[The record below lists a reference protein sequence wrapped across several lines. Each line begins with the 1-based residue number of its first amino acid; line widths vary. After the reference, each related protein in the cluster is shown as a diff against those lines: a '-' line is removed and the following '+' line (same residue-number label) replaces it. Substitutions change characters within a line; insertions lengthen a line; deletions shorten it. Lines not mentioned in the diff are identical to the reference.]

1 MTEPNEAGG
10 CGCHGDT
17 ERAEHDPAYRRALWI
32 VVVLN
37 LGFGVL
43 EAVGGFVASS
53 QALKADAL
61 DFLGDGSITLVG
73 LLALA
78 WSAAA
83 RAKVA
88 LVQGLFLA
96 MLGVGVIGY
105 ALWRALNAIPPEA
118 ELMGG
123 IGVAAL
129 IVNVTAALVLSRF
142 REGDA
147 NVRSIWLFSRNDAL
161 ANVAVIGA
169 AGLVA
174 WTNSAWPDIAVAAVI
189 ALLFLHSAREIIS
202 DARTQLREAKENGR
216 D

>member
-78 WSAAA
+78 WSAVEDA
-83 RAKVA
+83 RS
-88 LVQGLFLA
+88 LA
-96 MLGVGVIGY
+96 RGASIQARCLECG
-105 ALWRALNAIPPEA
+105 
-118 ELMGG
+118 
-123 IGVAAL
+123 AAL
-129 IVNVTAALVLSRF
+129 PPR
-142 REGDA
+142 RPD
-147 NVRSIWLFSRNDAL
+147 RSLARWLIDAL
-161 ANVAVIGA
+161 
-169 AGLVA
+169 
-174 WTNSAWPDIAVAAVI
+174 
-189 ALLFLHSAREIIS
+189 
-202 DARTQLREAKENGR
+202 LR
-216 D
+216 

>member
-1 MTEPNEAGG
+1 MTEGTEAGG

-17 ERAEHDPAYRRALWI
+17 ERAERDSAYRRALWI

-43 EAVGGFVASS
+43 EAIGGFVSNS
-53 QALKADAL
+53 QALKADSL

-78 WSAAA
+78 WSPSS

-88 LVQGLFLA
+88 LFQGLFLA
-96 MLGVGVIGY
+96 FLGVGVIGF
-105 ALWRALNAIPPEA
+105 ALWRALNAVPPEA

-123 IGVAAL
+123 IGIAAL
-129 IVNVTAALVLSRF
+129 LVNVTAALVLSRF

-161 ANVAVIGA
+161 ANVAVIIA
-169 AGLVA
+169 AVLVA
-174 WTNSAWPDIAVAAVI
+174 WTGTAWPDIAVAAVI
-189 ALLFLHSAREIIS
+189 ALLFLHSSREIIA
-202 DARTQLREAKENGR
+202 DARKELRELQPSKA
-216 D
+216 